1 LEEVIVVY
9 SLVWIK
15 SDPNAPP
22 CALRL
27 YWVFVITEAIEV
39 RDSSKRV
46 LPEQGP
52 AIPFEILVRK
62 PRRVIYAKG
71 PLP

>member
-9 SLVWIK
+9 GLVWIK

-46 LPEQGP
+46 LPEQ
-52 AIPFEILVRK
+52 
-62 PRRVIYAKG
+62 
-71 PLP
+71 